1 MYGKGF
7 LFLYTFLLLLS
18 HSDDFRKYRIYTS
31 IFLYLCPLNSTSM
44 DKRTSAM
51 WRLELLWWL
60 LTALVVVGLL
70 YPILRDIKDYPFLVL
85 NIVFIVT
92 SITFA
97 RYIFLLKHTFIAK
110 RQWAKVV
117 LVFLCI
123 PIILYLVNGIN
134 YFQTFLDEKGIESFM
149 SGIDLEKQYA
159 LVSYIRNEMIFFGVG
174 SLISAIIM
182 PFRLLISVWRLHNRG
197 TI

>member
-1 MYGKGF
+1 
-7 LFLYTFLLLLS
+7 
-18 HSDDFRKYRIYTS
+18 
-31 IFLYLCPLNSTSM
+31 
-44 DKRTSAM
+44 M

-60 LTALVVVGLL
+60 LTVLVVAGLL

-85 NIVFIVT
+85 NIVFIVIA
-92 SITFA
+92 ITFT

-110 RQWAKVV
+110 RQWVKVV
-117 LVFLCI
+117 FVFLCI
-123 PIILYLVNGIN
+123 PIILYLINGIN

-159 LVSYIRNEMIFFGVG
+159 LVTYIRNEMIFFGVG
-174 SLISAIIM
+174 SLIAAIIM

-197 TI
+197 TV